1 MRDQHMKKTF
11 PLHVSGKADARV
23 LDAIKHDVR
32 KYVKREINKPLP
44 AGLARWRFDCRVGEN
59 PDSAGTTS
67 LKQVPAAIDAVA
79 KAGGGGVYVEII
91 AAPDEADTSR
101 GSA

>member
-1 MRDQHMKKTF
+1 MRDQHMKKIF

-44 AGLARWRFDCRVGEN
+44 AGFARWRFDCRVGEN
-59 PDSAGTTS
+59 SDSAGTTT

-91 AAPDEADTSR
+91 AAPDEGDANATR
-101 GSA
+101 